1 MTDGCGIKMKYMKAC
16 KKWYL
21 VCLLLLLA
29 AGALRAE
36 GLVYRVEVRDEV
48 GPSMWRM
55 VKRAFEES
63 RREGA
68 DAVLLHMNTYGGMVV
83 YADSLRSLVLDSPV
97 PVWVWVDNNAASA
110 GALIA
115 LACDRIYMREGANI
129 GAATVVNTS
138 GEAMPDKYQSYMRSM
153 IRATAQAQGRDTV
166 RENGRVTVRWKRDP
180 RIAEAM
186 VDERISIEGVTD
198 SGQVV
203 TFTPH
208 EAMRHGFCDGMAES
222 VEEVLHAEGVEG
234 YTVRAYEPTTMD
246 AVVGFLINPV
256 LRGLLVM
263 IIVGGIYFELQT
275 PGVGFP
281 LAAAVG
287 ACLLYFAP
295 LYVEGLAGNWEIVA
309 FVVGVLLLLLEVF
322 VIPGFGVAGISGIVL
337 VVGALVMA
345 GIDDVPWEFVGDFV
359 YYILESLLLVVGA
372 SLGALVLSMWL
383 GAKMLGSRRWAFALH
398 AEQRTEDGFV
408 GVDMSGC
415 EAVGKVGVTLT
426 DLRPGGKV
434 AVNKDVYD
442 AVSLAGEYIEKGKA
456 VSVAKCSNGQ
466 VYVEELKD

>member
-1 MTDGCGIKMKYMKAC
+1 MKYMKAC
-16 KKWYL
+16 RKWYL
-21 VCLLLLLA
+21 LWLLLLA
-29 AGALRAE
+29 GMGMVRAE
-36 GLVYRVEVRDEV
+36 GLVYRVDVRDEV

-68 DAVLLHMNTYGGMVV
+68 DAVLLRMNTYGGMVV
-83 YADSLRSLVLDSPV
+83 YADSLRSLVLNWPV

-129 GAATVVNTS
+129 GAATVVDGS
-138 GEAMPDKYQSYMRSM
+138 GKAMPDKYQSYMRSM

-166 RENGRVTVRWKRDP
+166 RENGRVTVRWRRDP
-180 RIAEAM
+180 QIAEAM
-186 VDERISIEGVTD
+186 VDERVRIEGVTD
-198 SGQVV
+198 SGRVV

-208 EAMRHGFCDGMAES
+208 EAMRYGFCDGMAES
-222 VEEVLHAEGVEG
+222 VEEVMRAEGVEG
-234 YTVRAYEPTTMD
+234 YALRTYEPTTMD
-246 AVVGFLINPV
+246 AVVGFLVHPL
-256 LRGLLVM
+256 LRGLLIM

-281 LAAAVG
+281 LAAAVA

-309 FVVGVLLLLLEVF
+309 FVVGVALLLLEVF

-345 GIDDVPWEFVGDFV
+345 GIDDVPWEFAGDFA
-359 YYILESLLLVVGA
+359 YYILESLALVVGCA
-372 SLGALVLSMWL
+372 LGALVLSMWL

-398 AEQRTEDGFV
+398 AEQRAEDGFV
-408 GVDMSGC
+408 GVDMSGH

-434 AVNKDVYD
+434 AVNGEMYD
-442 AVSLAGEYIEKGKA
+442 AVSLGGVYVEKGKA
-456 VSVAKCSNGQ
+456 VSVVKCGGGQ
-466 VYVEELKD
+466 VYVEELEA

>member
-1 MTDGCGIKMKYMKAC
+1 M
-16 KKWYL
+16 
-21 VCLLLLLA
+21 CLLLLLA

-383 GAKMLGSRRWAFALH
+383 AAVGVRPACGAADGGRFRGGRHERVRGGGEGGGDADGPASRREGGS
-398 AEQRTEDGFV
+398 EQ
-408 GVDMSGC
+408 GC
-415 EAVGKVGVTLT
+415 V
-426 DLRPGGKV
+426 
-434 AVNKDVYD
+434 
-442 AVSLAGEYIEKGKA
+442 
-456 VSVAKCSNGQ
+456 
-466 VYVEELKD
+466 